1 MRSVTQLCLTL
12 WDPMDCGPPGSS
24 VHGIFSSKN
33 TGVGCHFLL
42 QGIFPIQGSNIVPIQ
57 RLLCLLY
64 CTESLGKHR
73 PHLGADN
80 SQGMLNATRE
90 QNIGYQQTLDGGEV
104 PRGPLTCLTP
114 YLSGVREGE
123 EGARRLPRKGR
134 YGASPGA

>member
-104 PRGPLTCLTP
+104 PRGPCLG
-114 YLSGVREGE
+114 LEKE
-123 EGARRLPRKGR
+123 RRGQGGFLEKAGMGPVLEHEW
-134 YGASPGA
+134 